1 MKSFTDISQSKKL
14 AEILPIESEDIK
26 TNDELIGFGDIIS
39 PSYEQWADIEG
50 FNGKYKISTLGRV
63 LSTNYARKGIPV
75 MLKIRTNNA
84 GYCVVP
90 LRKDGCSKSSNYL
103 IHRLVAQAFIPNPDN
118 LPIVNHLDENPMHN
132 FVFNLEWTSRQFNF
146 HYGTAD
152 KRKHRSMLK
161 AVYQCDMEGNII
173 NRFESVYKAGEVL
186 GIKPQNI
193 TANLTGR
200 QKTCGGFRFFY
211 VTKYDLPDHGFIKKY

>member
-1 MKSFTDISQSKKL
+1 MKAFTDIEQ
-14 AEILPIESEDIK
+14 ESADIK
-26 TNDELIGFGDIIS
+26 TNDELIGFSDIVS

-63 LSTNYARKGIPV
+63 LSTSYARKGIPV
-75 MLKIRTNNA
+75 LLRIRVNKD
-84 GYCVVP
+84 GYCTVP
-90 LRKDGCSKSSNYL
+90 LRKKGSPNANNYY
-103 IHRLVAQAFIPNPDN
+103 IHRLVAKAFIPNPDN
-118 LPIVNHLDENPMHN
+118 LPFVNHLDEIPVHN
-132 FVFNLEWTSRQFNF
+132 YVFNLEWTSRQSNF

-152 KRKHRSMLK
+152 ERKHRSMLR
-161 AVYQCDMEGNII
+161 AVYQCDKEDNII

-200 QKTCGGFRFFY
+200 QKTCCGFKFFY
-211 VTKYDLPDHGFIKKY
+211 VTKYDLPNHGFVKKY